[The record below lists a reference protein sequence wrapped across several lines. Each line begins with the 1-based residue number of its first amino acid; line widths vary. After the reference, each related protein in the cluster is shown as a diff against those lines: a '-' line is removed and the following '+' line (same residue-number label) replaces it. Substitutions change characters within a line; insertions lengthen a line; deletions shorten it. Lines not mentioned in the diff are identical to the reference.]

1 MKATLLALTIAMF
14 TAWSTPAAAQDP
26 LTTQLAEREGL
37 EIGISTSEIAI
48 TSDFSGADLT
58 VFGALTN
65 TDQLLLAIGQYDVVV
80 TLEGPRDWTTVR
92 RKERLFGIWVNRT
105 SLTFEQMPISYSLA
119 STRPVEEIAE
129 DDLLTSLGIG
139 IDHLALTPTG
149 FISNSANLSEF
160 REAFRR
166 LKQNGG
172 LYQRDTGGVRFVS
185 SSLFQA
191 TLRLPA
197 NIPNGV
203 HTVHAYLFKSGEF
216 IGQRELPLRVIK
228 TGLEEAITEAA
239 HQQPLAYGT
248 FAVLLALIT
257 GWAASLIFRKD

>member
-1 MKATLLALTIAMF
+1 MKATLLALAMAIL

-216 IGQRELPLRVIK
+216 IGERELPLRVIK